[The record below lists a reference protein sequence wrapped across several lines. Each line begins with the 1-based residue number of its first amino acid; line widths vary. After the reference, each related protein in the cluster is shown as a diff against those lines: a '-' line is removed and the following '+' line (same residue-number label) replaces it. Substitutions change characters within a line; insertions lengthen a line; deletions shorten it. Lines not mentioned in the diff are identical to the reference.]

1 MNKRSHLAPPWQVS
15 QWLNASHP
23 VTLDSLLG
31 RVVVL
36 HTFQMLC
43 PGCVSH
49 GLPQALRIHRLF
61 PPERVAVIG
70 LHTVFEHHA
79 VMGPQALRVF
89 LDEYRIAFP
98 VGIDLAGTGSP
109 VPLTMQAYGLRG
121 TPSVVV
127 FDQGGRVRL
136 SHFGQIDDL
145 QLGAV
150 IGQLMAE
157 EQSQESSEADPPAAA
172 PVGQPAQAAVAAAT
186 PLHATT
192 HVLRQVD

>member
-1 MNKRSHLAPPWQVS
+1 MNTTASISPPLQAS
-15 QWLNASHP
+15 QWLKSPKP
-23 VTLDSLLG
+23 VTLDGLHG

-61 PPERVAVIG
+61 PHDRVAVIG
-70 LHTVFEHHA
+70 LHTVFENHD

-89 LDEYRIAFP
+89 LDEYRIPFP
-98 VGIDLAGTGSP
+98 VGVDQADPGGPI
-109 VPLTMQAYGLRG
+109 PLTMQAYGLRG

-127 FDQGGRVRL
+127 FDQQGHVRL

-150 IGQLMAE
+150 IGQLLVEAP
-157 EQSQESSEADPPAAA
+157 SSAAID
-172 PVGQPAQAAVAAAT
+172 AAAT
-186 PLHATT
+186 AADRIRASACADGACGLDASS
-192 HVLRQVD
+192 

>member
-1 MNKRSHLAPPWQVS
+1 
-15 QWLNASHP
+15 
-23 VTLDSLLG
+23 
-31 RVVVL
+31 VVL

-61 PPERVAVIG
+61 PQDRVAVIG
-70 LHTVFEHHA
+70 LHTVFEHHD

-98 VGIDLAGTGSP
+98 VGVDQGDPGSP

-127 FDQGGRVRL
+127 FDQQGHVRL

-150 IGQLMAE
+150 IGQLLAE
-157 EQSQESSEADPPAAA
+157 ASSNATVDASASAAGRNGSSACADGSCSLEA
-172 PVGQPAQAAVAAAT
+172 
-186 PLHATT
+186 
-192 HVLRQVD
+192 

>member
-1 MNKRSHLAPPWQVS
+1 MPQCAGLSLKKTSTMNTQDHTAPAWQVS
-15 QWLNASHP
+15 EWLNAPHP
-23 VTLDSLLG
+23 VTLASLRG

-49 GLPQALRIHRLF
+49 GIPQALRIHRLF
-61 PPERVAVIG
+61 AQEQVAVIG
-70 LHTVFEHHA
+70 LHTVFEHHD

-89 LDEYRIAFP
+89 LHEYRIPFP
-98 VGIDLAGTGSP
+98 VGIDQPDVGSP

-127 FDQGGRVRL
+127 FDQRGQVRL

-145 QLGAV
+145 LLGAV
-150 IGQLMAE
+150 IGQLLA
-157 EQSQESSEADPPAAA
+157 QSPHSHGPGPQ
-172 PVGQPAQAAVAAAT
+172 VG
-186 PLHATT
+186 
-192 HVLRQVD
+192 

>member
-1 MNKRSHLAPPWQVS
+1 MNTTESISPPLQVS
-15 QWLNASHP
+15 QWLNSPQP
-23 VTLDSLLG
+23 VTLGSLHG
-31 RVVVL
+31 RVVVM
-36 HTFQMLC
+36 HAFQMFC

-61 PPERVAVIG
+61 PQERVTVIG
-70 LHTVFEHHA
+70 LHTVFEHHD

-98 VGIDLAGTGSP
+98 VGIDRAEPGSP

-127 FDQGGRVRL
+127 FDQAGCVRL

-150 IGQLMAE
+150 IGQLLAQVPS
-157 EQSQESSEADPPAAA
+157 QSSMDATLPAA
-172 PVGQPAQAAVAAAT
+172 G
-186 PLHATT
+186 HAGTT
-192 HVLRQVD
+192 ACADG

>member
-1 MNKRSHLAPPWQVS
+1 MRTDPIAPPLQTS
-15 QWLNASHP
+15 QWLNTPQP
-23 VTLDSLLG
+23 VSLQGLRG

-36 HTFQMLC
+36 HSFQMLC

-61 PPERVAVIG
+61 SPEQVAVIG
-70 LHTVFEHHA
+70 LHTVFEHHD

-89 LDEYRIAFP
+89 LDEYRIPFP
-98 VGIDLAGTGSP
+98 VGIDQSAPGSP

-127 FDQGGRVRL
+127 LGPDGRVRL
-136 SHFGQIDDL
+136 NQFGPIDDL

-150 IGQLMAE
+150 IGQLLAE
-157 EQSQESSEADPPAAA
+157 
-172 PVGQPAQAAVAAAT
+172 AAVQTSGPASGG
-186 PLHATT
+186 
-192 HVLRQVD
+192 R

>member
-1 MNKRSHLAPPWQVS
+1 MNTTESISPPLQVS
-15 QWLNASHP
+15 QWLNSSQP
-23 VTLDSLLG
+23 VTLDSLHG

-61 PPERVAVIG
+61 PQERVAVIG
-70 LHTVFEHHA
+70 LHTVFEHHD
-79 VMGPQALRVF
+79 VMGPQALSVF
-89 LDEYRIAFP
+89 LDEYRIPFP
-98 VGIDLAGTGSP
+98 VGIDRAELGNP

-127 FDQGGRVRL
+127 FDQAGCVRL
-136 SHFGQIDDL
+136 SHCGQIDDL

-150 IGQLMAE
+150 IGQLL
-157 EQSQESSEADPPAAA
+157 
-172 PVGQPAQAAVAAAT
+172 AQATPQSFMNAT
-186 PLHATT
+186 PHA
-192 HVLRQVD
+192 VDLAGASACADGVCAPGV

>member
-1 MNKRSHLAPPWQVS
+1 MNKPSRIAPPWQTS
-15 QWLNASHP
+15 QWLNTPHP

-49 GLPQALRIHRLF
+49 GIPQALRIHQLF
-61 PPERVAVIG
+61 PQDQVAVVG

-89 LDEYRIAFP
+89 LDEYRIPFP
-98 VGIDLAGTGSP
+98 VGIDQAAPDSP

-127 FDQGGRVRL
+127 FDSAGRIRL

-150 IGQLMAE
+150 IGQLLAE
-157 EQSQESSEADPPAAA
+157 THSQTTMDAAPPAATRA
-172 PVGQPAQAAVAAAT
+172 SAQPGSDGTCAVD
-186 PLHATT
+186 
-192 HVLRQVD
+192 V